1 MEKKFELLCFI
12 KKDCNKGKIIKQINE
27 FITELGGTAFYTE
40 DMGLRNLAYEVK
52 GHKKAYFYLAN
63 FKATESN
70 KNIDGRLSVKINT
83 VEEIIKHMIIPSNEE
98 E

>member
-1 MEKKFELLCFI
+1 MERKYELLCFI
-12 KKDCNKGKIIKQINE
+12 KKDCNKEKIIKQINQ
-27 FITELGGTAFYTE
+27 FITELGGSAFYTE
-40 DMGLRNLAYEVK
+40 DMGLRDLAYEVK
-52 GHKKAYFYLAN
+52 GQKKAYFYLAN